1 MAAKL
6 SSSNPLPEWT
16 ENVERGDRPGS
27 WAFQLALC
35 LLGPIFFLSY
45 LFSLLSPL
53 PGLYLHAGTPD
64 RVRGQIWSGVALVLG
79 CALSAAIKGW
89 AGSLGFLAFAS
100 LPALVLGELLLRKK
114 GPVKAVFGATL
125 AVLLAVFAFSWIAAK
140 SQGLELVPMAK
151 SMVETQAKAVAV
163 RLLTQ
168 SQSEI
173 SDPMREELERIE
185 ADPSLVLAELPGLA
199 LAAVLLL
206 VTLPCLAL
214 IRWNPK
220 GFLRRAAIPRDYL
233 RKWRAPEWLVW
244 PSLLCAAFLLF
255 EVEYLSTLARNA
267 LKPILLIYF
276 FQGMS
281 ILAFFLDSLRL
292 RGPIRVIFYGLGI
305 LFATPMVVS
314 FGFFDLWF
322 NFRGRAKG
330 QEEDKEP

>member
-1 MAAKL
+1 MAAKRP
-6 SSSNPLPEWT
+6 SSNPLPEWT
-16 ENVERGDRPGS
+16 HSAGRGDRPGS

-64 RVRGQIWSGVALVLG
+64 RARGRLWSAVALVLG
-79 CALSAAIKGW
+79 CTLAAAIKGW
-89 AGSLGFLAFAS
+89 AGALGFLAFAS
-100 LPALVLGELLLRKK
+100 IPAFVLGELLLRKQ
-114 GPVKAVFGATL
+114 GPVKAVLGATL
-125 AVLLAVFAFSWIAAK
+125 AVLLAVTAFSWISAK
-140 SQGLELVPMAK
+140 SQGLELVPMVK
-151 SMVETQAKAVAV
+151 SLVETQAKDVAM

-173 SDPMREELERIE
+173 SDPMREELERVQ
-185 ADPSLVLAELPGLA
+185 ADPSLVVTELPGVA
-199 LAAVLLL
+199 VAAVLLL

-244 PSLLCAAFLLF
+244 PSLLCAALLLF
-255 EVEYLSTLARNA
+255 EAEYLSAIARNA

-292 RGPIRVIFYGLGI
+292 RGPFRVIFYGLGI

-322 NFRGRAKG
+322 NFRGRAKA